1 MRHALL
7 RQGYVKAASAQ
18 HLWSSGTTIL
28 RLGRW
33 FRSTKKR
40 ALNSLKQGLRTDPS
54 RLASNKERRE
64 VGSVSPHPSPIS
76 SNELGK
82 EGRPEVAI
90 KLKC

>member
-1 MRHALL
+1 MPCFDRVTSKQL
-7 RQGYVKAASAQ
+7 QPNTSGAAEPPSFGLAGGFVRPRKEPST
-18 HLWSSGTTIL
+18 LSSKGSVQI
-28 RLGRW
+28 REV
-33 FRSTKKR
+33 
-40 ALNSLKQGLRTDPS
+40 
-54 RLASNKERRE
+54 RLASDKERRE